1 MDGVA
6 IHLDGEAWQREQ
18 MWAENHEFCFR
29 RVKFEML
36 LRLTS
41 EGVEQAVGYMR
52 LQLMREV
59 RDSINIWRLFISHGT
74 EIDHLRRQTRE
85 KEAEGQT
92 SL

>member
-1 MDGVA
+1 MVKPGR
-6 IHLDGEAWQREQ
+6 GSSCG
-18 MWAENHEFCFR
+18 AENHEFCFR

-59 RDSINIWRLFISHGT
+59 RDINIGRLFISHGT
-74 EIDHLRRQTRE
+74 EIDHLRRQTGE

-92 SL
+92 PL